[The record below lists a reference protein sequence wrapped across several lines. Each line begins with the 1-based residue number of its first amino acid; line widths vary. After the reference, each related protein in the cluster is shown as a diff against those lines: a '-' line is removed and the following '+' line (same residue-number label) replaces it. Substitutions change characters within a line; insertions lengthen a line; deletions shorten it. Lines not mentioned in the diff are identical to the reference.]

1 MLYQLSKATAIT
13 VLQQSFSFQVMLAI
27 SGFKSSLCMWL
38 WQRHLK
44 APASLEEKW
53 VKQKGSA
60 IATSGPN

>member
-1 MLYQLSKATAIT
+1 MLYQLSKATSIT

-27 SGFKSSLCMWL
+27 SLFKSSFCMWF

-44 APASLEEKW
+44 ATDSLEEKW

-60 IATSGPN
+60 IANSGPN